1 MDNRFA
7 SFLYQ
12 PMKPLGSDGT
22 MLTASPRHI
31 RISHDAALAGMV
43 LLKNEKKILPLKKK
57 STIALFGKTQFDTI
71 KGGGGS
77 GDVTCSYNRSI
88 NEGFKLMERQ
98 GLISLYP
105 ALDDFYKGYFAQVT
119 PGDHGAKEADVPA
132 DLVER
137 AARDCD
143 TAIIT
148 IGRFSWEGGDRHEHE
163 FDLTVGEENMIAKV
177 CQYFENVVVVLN
189 VVGPVTTGWIA
200 DNDRI
205 KGALMAWCGGMEGGA
220 AVAEILCGLT
230 NPSGHLTDTLAR
242 SYMDYPGADTF
253 NESKDFAEYT
263 EDIFVGYRYFETIP
277 GAAEK
282 VVYPFGYG
290 LSYTSFE
297 IKEQKCWTEGVK
309 AKKGVAPITPD
320 SENGLTLHL
329 QLEVKN
335 TGRMAGR
342 QVVQVYLNAPGCQLT
357 RPSKELVAFKKTK
370 MLKPGEKES
379 LIFDIDLLDAAAFD
393 DIGYIKQSARVLEKG
408 EYRLFYGDS
417 VRDTAE
423 AKTVFVLEADHV
435 AEQLSKKVA
444 PTALSKRLLSDGS
457 YLELEKGD
465 NPDSPCTTEME
476 GWTLPQ
482 HGLLTHNMLNEMRL
496 EDARRRTQFG
506 EDPDS
511 RQRPDFLKVAAGR
524 MSVEEFAS
532 RLPIEVLI
540 EMLGG
545 QPNTGVA
552 DTFGMGNF
560 IEYNIPNVMT
570 TDGPAGVRIRPERG
584 MNTTAF
590 PSATLLACTWDPEVL
605 SMVGY
610 AAGME
615 TRENHMGMWLAPGMN
630 IHRNPLCGRNFEYYS
645 EDPLLT
651 GLMATAMVSG
661 IQASGT
667 SACIKHF
674 CCNNKE
680 EDRMRCDAR
689 VSERALRDIY
699 LKGFE
704 ICIKKAHPWSLMTSY
719 NRVNGLYPSENRELL
734 QGILRDE
741 WGYDGMITT
750 DWLNRV
756 SQVNEIKAGNDLKMP
771 AGEPERVLKAVE
783 NGELSREQ
791 IEACAVRILKTILR
805 MGGYEVQ
812 SKK

>member
-7 SFLYQ
+7 SFIYQ

-22 MLTASPRHI
+22 MLTASSRHI
-31 RISHDAALAGMV
+31 RISHDAALSGMV
-43 LLKNEKKILPLKKK
+43 LLKNEKKVLPLKKK
-57 STIALFGKTQFDTI
+57 SMVALFGKTQYDTI

-77 GDVTCSYNRSI
+77 GDVTCAYSRNI
-88 NEGFKLMERQ
+88 NEGMKLMERQ
-98 GLISLYP
+98 GLLTLYSP
-105 ALDDFYKGYFAQVT
+105 LADFYKGYFAQAT
-119 PGDHGAKEADVPA
+119 PGDHGTKEADVPA
-132 DLVER
+132 DLVKR
-137 AARDCD
+137 AAKDCD
-143 TAIIT
+143 VAVIT
-148 IGRFSWEGGDRHEHE
+148 IGRFSWEGGDRREYE
-163 FDLTVGEENMIAKV
+163 FSLSVGEESMIARV
-177 CQYFENVVVVLN
+177 CEYFENVVVVLN
-189 VVGPVTTGWIA
+189 VVGPITTGWIA
-200 DNDRI
+200 DNEKI

-220 AVAEILCGLT
+220 AVAELLCGIV

-242 SYMDYPGADTF
+242 DYMDYPGADTF
-253 NESKDFAEYT
+253 NESKDYANYT

-290 LSYTSFE
+290 LSYTTFD
-297 IKEQKCWTEGVK
+297 IKEQKCWTEAAK
-309 AKKGVAPITPD
+309 AKKGVA
-320 SENGLTLHL
+320 SLSAEAENGLTIHL
-329 QLEVKN
+329 NLEVKN

-342 QVVQVYLNAPGCQLT
+342 QVVQVYLNAPAVKLT
-357 RPSKELVAFKKTK
+357 RASRELVAFKKTK
-370 MLKPGEKES
+370 LLKPGEKE
-379 LIFDIDLLDAAAFD
+379 LIAFDIDLRAAAAFD
-393 DIGYIKQSARVLEKG
+393 DIGAVKMSARVLEAG
-408 EYRLFYGDS
+408 EYRLFYGSS
-417 VRDTAE
+417 VRDTE
-423 AKTVFVLEADHV
+423 VAKTVFVLDNDLAV
-435 AEQLSKKVA
+435 EQLSSKVA
-444 PTALSKRLLSDGS
+444 PTALSKRMLADGS
-457 YLELEKGD
+457 YVELEPGN

-482 HGLLTHNMLNEMRL
+482 HGLLTHDMLNEMRL
-496 EDARRRTQFG
+496 DDARRRTQFG
-506 EDPDS
+506 EDPES
-511 RQRPDFLKVAAGR
+511 RQRPDFMKVAEGK
-524 MSVEEFAS
+524 MSIEEFVG

-560 IEYNIPNVMT
+560 MEYNIPNVMT

-590 PSATLLACTWDPEVL
+590 PSATLLACSWDPDIL
-605 SMVGY
+605 SAVGF

-615 TRENHMGMWLAPGMN
+615 TKENHMGMWLAPGMN

-651 GLMATAMVSG
+651 GLMATAMVTG
-661 IQASGT
+661 IQQSGT

-704 ICIKKAHPWSLMTSY
+704 ICIKNAHPWSLMTCY

-741 WGYDGMITT
+741 WGYDGMVTT

-783 NGELSREQ
+783 SGELSRSQ

-805 MGGYEVQ
+805 MGGYEI
-812 SKK
+812 KK